1 MYIFNINIEYTRYTL
16 DILNRKTDSFV
27 RFANLLM
34 NDATFL
40 LDESLTKLAE
50 IHNIQNEMDNTEE

>member
-1 MYIFNINIEYTRYTL
+1 MSNGKYVCRNNM
-16 DILNRKTDSFV
+16 DAFV

-50 IHNIQNEMDNTEE
+50 IYNIQAEMDKEEWRSKPQVLLTT

>member
-1 MYIFNINIEYTRYTL
+1 M
-16 DILNRKTDSFV
+16 DAFV

-50 IHNIQNEMDNTEE
+50 IYNIQAEMDKEEWRSKPQVLLTT